1 LIRRVVLFQRR
12 PQRLDSAAHFT
23 AAESAGDHVE
33 TMNRSQLNRRV
44 FDWLDGLFKASLRT
58 IQMR

>member
-1 LIRRVVLFQRR
+1 MIRRVVLFQRR

-44 FDWLDGLFKASLRT
+44 FDWLDGLFKA
-58 IQMR
+58 